1 MKNNRLQKTVA
12 AFAVVLS
19 LVTLTACGGGCSVCG
34 LDPGH
39 TYVAQY
45 DNASYVLT
53 ADDSG
58 CVNFDPRGN
67 GCDQFEVGPVS

>member
-1 MKNNRLQKTVA
+1 MKNTLHKTVA
-12 AFAVVLS
+12 ALAVVLS

-45 DNASYVLT
+45 DNIYYVLT

-58 CVNFDPRGN
+58 CVNFDPRGKD
-67 GCDQFEVGPVS
+67 CAQFEVGSVS

>member
-1 MKNNRLQKTVA
+1 MKNTIQKTVA
-12 AFAVVLS
+12 GFAVVLS
-19 LVTLTACGGGCSVCG
+19 LVILTACGGGCSVCG

-45 DNASYVLT
+45 DSIHYELV

-58 CVNFDPRGN
+58 CIIFNSG
-67 GCDQFEVGPVS
+67 GTQCDQFQVGPVV